1 MNLPARVWVLAERL
15 YIHIH
20 QPEGFVE
27 LLRQYDIKYMSDVYR
42 DWNTVQT
49 RYTFM
54 SEEDY
59 RFASFMQS
67 VPSYKYLKILE
78 HVVFDPDIIKTQR
91 SKWNYY
97 NEFIR
102 DWYPSLLDL
111 LKLSKIEIDTANKKL
126 TLAEEM
132 EEATTEDFLPHPFY
146 DPFLDYL
153 RKEINESYD
162 AGLYLSVMFLTRK
175 VIESIFIRVVEVVF
189 PKILDGQYNAANHE
203 IWYDTKRGSYRDFDR
218 LINVFHDKAAVFH
231 EDKQLIL
238 ELCDLVRPLKKETN
252 VCVHADYKIPD
263 AEYVSQWRIPYV
275 INLARKVFR
284 KYCNP

>member
-1 MNLPARVWVLAERL
+1 MNLPARVWMLAERL
-15 YIHIH
+15 YIQVH

-27 LLRQYDIKYMSDVYR
+27 LLRQHGIEYKSDVYR
-42 DWNTVQT
+42 DWDRAQ
-49 RYTFM
+49 YTFM

-59 RFASFMQS
+59 SFAIFMQS

-78 HVVFDPDIIKTQR
+78 QVVFDPKIIKTQR
-91 SKWNYY
+91 DNWNYY
-97 NEFIR
+97 NEYIR
-102 DWYPSLLDL
+102 NWYPSLLDL
-111 LKLSKIEIDTANKKL
+111 LKLSKIEIDPAYRKL
-126 TLAEEM
+126 TLAAEKD
-132 EEATTEDFLPHPFY
+132 EATTEDFLPYPFD

-175 VIESIFIRVVEVVF
+175 VLESIFIRVVEIVF
-189 PKILDGQYNAANHE
+189 PKFLEGEFNAANHE
-203 IWYDTKRGSYRDFDR
+203 IWYDIKRGSYRDFDR
-218 LINVFHDKAAVFH
+218 LIDAFRDNAVAFH

-238 ELCDLVRPLKKETN
+238 ELCGLVRPLKKETN

-263 AEYVSQWRIPYV
+263 AQYVRQWRIPYV
-275 INLARKVFR
+275 INLALRVFR